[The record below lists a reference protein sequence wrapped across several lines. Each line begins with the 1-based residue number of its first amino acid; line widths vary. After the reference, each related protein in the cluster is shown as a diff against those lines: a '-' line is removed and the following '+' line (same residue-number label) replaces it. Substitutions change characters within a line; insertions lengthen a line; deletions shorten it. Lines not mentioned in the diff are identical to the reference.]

1 MLHRDIKTAN
11 IYIDSNGNV
20 KVADLGQSK
29 TLAENK

>member
-1 MLHRDIKTAN
+1 MLHRDIKSAN
-11 IYIDSNGNV
+11 IFIDSNGNA

>member
-1 MLHRDIKTAN
+1 MLHRDIKTEN